1 MLSALPAL
9 LKSSLDCLSPTSP
22 SPKTQPRSPLWE
34 SLTSSPPCVATSPSH
49 ITPTFNTFS
58 VTSRTSHLLSSW
70 TSYLERRNFS
80 AMHCEIPMPACL
92 FTAWK
97 ASAAARP
104 LSARFLSPSM
114 DTPLSGLS
122 SMSSRRDDLQ
132 SPTSGS
138 YSSFVSMQ
146 TSYNDHERT
155 QGHYATHIIPY
166 HTMHPRTRT
175 PIQQG
180 GTATMN
186 LSPPVFMKWWRPKG
200 HGIRATCN
208 GWQPNDF
215 LFFLLVGHTDRH
227 EVSFEH
233 RNDNCFWTSD
243 NYPVHVSSTLY
254 PSRVYLCHRRFTA
267 HATMLRSY
275 AAIAITYS

>member
-22 SPKTQPRSPLWE
+22 SPKTQPRSLPWE
-34 SLTSSPPCVATSPSH
+34 SLTSSLPCVATSPSR

-58 VTSRTSHLLSSW
+58 VTSRTSHLLNSW
-70 TSYLERRNFS
+70 TSYLGQRNFS

-104 LSARFLSPSM
+104 LSARSLSPSM

-132 SPTSGS
+132 SPISGS

-166 HTMHPRTRT
+166 RTMHPRTRT

-186 LSPPVFMKWWRPKG
+186 LLPPVFMKRWRPKG
-200 HGIRATCN
+200 HGIRATCD
-208 GWQPNDF
+208 GWQPGDF
-215 LFFLLVGHTDRH
+215 L
-227 EVSFEH
+227 S
-233 RNDNCFWTSD
+233 
-243 NYPVHVSSTLY
+243 
-254 PSRVYLCHRRFTA
+254 PSRRTHGQTRDFIRA
-267 HATMLRSY
+267 P
-275 AAIAITYS
+275 